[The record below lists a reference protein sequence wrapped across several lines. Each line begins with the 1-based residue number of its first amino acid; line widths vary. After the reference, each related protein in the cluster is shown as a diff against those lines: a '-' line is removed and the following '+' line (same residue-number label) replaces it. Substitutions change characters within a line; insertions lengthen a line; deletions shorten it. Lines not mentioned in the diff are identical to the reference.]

1 MNQQSRSPALRSG
14 QNSESNRPL
23 AHIQRALAAID
34 SIADLVWLRIGQR
47 VAGALL
53 GGYAF
58 SAALVAL
65 LTVALARAG
74 LPRSEAVVSASLLGF
89 GVYLLVL
96 LWAFSVPSLLRLWAW
111 LACATALTGGL
122 LALLR

>member
-1 MNQQSRSPALRSG
+1 M
-14 QNSESNRPL
+14 
-23 AHIQRALAAID
+23 
-34 SIADLVWLRIGQR
+34 WLRIGQR

-111 LACATALTGGL
+111 LACTTALTGGL